1 MTDFTDEAVSAAA
14 RQLEGDEPPLV
25 RIFGDTPRVRILA
38 ALIVAEQPLAE
49 TALREHAGISEES
62 WRDHRDRLRSA
73 GLLERANTTA
83 SDDTD
88 APEPEPPPQ
97 YELPETEIAA
107 AVTRVA
113 QLAAPDPGTASE

>member
-14 RQLEGDEPPLV
+14 RQLEADESPLV
-25 RIFGDTPRVRILA
+25 RIFGDTPRVQILA
-38 ALIVAEQPLAE
+38 ALIAAEQPLTGTE
-49 TALREHAGISEES
+49 LREHAEIPETR
-62 WRDHRDRLRSA
+62 WRGHRDRLRSA

-83 SDDTD
+83 PDDMD
-88 APEPEPPPQ
+88 APEAPPR

-113 QLAAPDPGTASE
+113 RLATPDPGTAPE